1 MVNKRGKAANLIPYL
16 PKWQHLPT
24 KSIRVPEVFVQKVLQ
39 YARQLDAQKP
49 DKRIEIRQEYNA
61 VVVIGPYDPRGS
73 FQIKARSIQGWR
85 FHRESESWW
94 YPLEKIEEIVAVFPE
109 CVLDEN
115 AKAAI
120 ALIKTKRSL
129 RWQLDDLN

>member
-1 MVNKRGKAANLIPYL
+1 MVNKHGKAANLIPYL

-24 KSIRVPEVFVQKVLQ
+24 KSIRVPEIFVQKVLQ

-49 DKRIEIRQEYNA
+49 DKRIEIRQDRNA

-73 FQIKARSIQGWR
+73 FQIKARSIEGWR

-94 YPLEKIEEIVAVFPE
+94 YPLEKIEEVVAVFPE
-109 CVLDEN
+109 CILDEN

-120 ALIKTKRSL
+120 ALIKAKKAL